1 MKYKINWKTSFN
13 IEINIYLLI
22 ITLHVNGLNAP
33 IKRQRVEDWIK
44 RKQEPIICCHCEICN
59 RAKDT
64 CRLKVKG

>member
-1 MKYKINWKTSFN
+1 MKNMKYKINWKTRFN

-44 RKQEPIICCHCEICN
+44 KKT
-59 RAKDT
+59 RAYNF
-64 CRLKVKG
+64 LPL